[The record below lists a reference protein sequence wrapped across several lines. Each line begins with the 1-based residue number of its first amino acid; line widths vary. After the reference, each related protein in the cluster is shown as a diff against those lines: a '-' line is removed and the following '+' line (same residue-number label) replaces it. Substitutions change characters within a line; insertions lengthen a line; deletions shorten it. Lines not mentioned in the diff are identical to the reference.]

1 MRLKQPVN
9 IRKPIGAEP
18 RPKQAIPTEAEK
30 IIARAMRAPPKP
42 HEEIRLGRS
51 KGNIGPRSLPPRR
64 GAAK

>member
-9 IRKPIGAEP
+9 IGKPIVAEL

-30 IIARAMRAPPKP
+30 IIARAMWAPPKP

-64 GAAK
+64 GTAK